1 MQHAKEILKLL
12 LEKANIDVNSPQVS
26 LFNAWDSIIGSDL
39 SGSIKIIDINL
50 GKLIIEVDHPARMQL
65 VHMRQS
71 KIISIIKKRF
81 PSLGINR
88 IHLLVK
94 GQIEK

>member
-1 MQHAKEILKLL
+1 MQHAKEVLKLL
-12 LEKANIDVNSPQVS
+12 FEKVNIDVNSPQAS
-26 LFNAWDSIIGSDL
+26 LFNAWDSIIGPDL
-39 SGSIKIIDINL
+39 SGSTKIIDVNL

-88 IHLLVK
+88 IHLLVN
-94 GQIEK
+94 GQTGK

>member
-1 MQHAKEILKLL
+1 MQHARDLLKLV
-12 LEKANIDVNSPQVS
+12 LENAKISLNSPQAS

-39 SGSIKIIDINL
+39 SSNTKIIDINL

-65 VHMRQS
+65 VHMRQA
-71 KIISIIKKRF
+71 KIIGVMKKKY
-81 PSLGINR
+81 PSLGIKC

-94 GQIEK
+94 EQI